1 MKRQIMLAAGLM
13 LAATSLQ
20 ADGIAPNDVVAN
32 EYGEIAASLTGQP
45 GNPQRGAEILVSRG
59 AGNCLACHQVSA
71 LDEFPW
77 HGEVG
82 PSLDGVGARWDEAG
96 LRGLIV
102 NADAMFPDSIMPS
115 FYRISGYTRPG
126 DAFTGK
132 AAQGELSPLLAAQD
146 VEDVV
151 AYLMTLTDY

>member
-1 MKRQIMLAAGLM
+1 VKRQIMLAAGLM

-20 ADGIAPNDVVAN
+20 ADGVAPNDVVAN
-32 EYGEIAASLTGQP
+32 EYGEIAMSLTGQP
-45 GNPQRGAEILVSRG
+45 GDPKRGAEIMASRG

-71 LDEFPW
+71 LDEYTW

-82 PSLDGVGARWDEAG
+82 PSLDGVATRWDEAG

-102 NADAMFPDSIMPS
+102 NADTMFPNSIMPS
-115 FYRISGYTRPG
+115 FYRVSGYNRPG
-126 DAFTGK
+126 DAYTGK
-132 AAQGELSPLLAAQD
+132 AAKEDFGPLLAAQD

-151 AYLMTLTDY
+151 AFLMTLTDY